1 MVARR
6 NFVKAIPL
14 LAFGLS
20 LRAEAAAS
28 TIAVRKL
35 HSFGLLVTDLDR
47 SVQFYQDVLGA
58 PVQTR
63 DADSVT
69 LRIGH
74 GPQFFSLTATRPG
87 QRPGISHIGLS
98 VADFELQR
106 VQSQLAEHGI
116 QPGGRAPLAQPPEP
130 LRSWV
135 NSRPSANGTRIRQ
148 LYFADADGV
157 VYQLLPEP
165 LRGDPVPL
173 DSAYGDRKTGVPA
186 GLFEAVDINHFTNF
200 VANRDAS
207 NRFFMGLF
215 DKRYQAFQGP
225 TAPIIGLGDGQQF
238 LMYAKGPPRPENAA
252 GFIHHVCLAIRDFSV
267 DDIQAK
273 LEDYGFTGGGKFF
286 GTLPLT
292 YRVSLRM
299 PERGGAEGGT
309 PEVYFFDPDGI
320 PVQLQDTS
328 YCGGGGYLGEL
339 CEPIP

>member
-1 MVARR
+1 MIARR
-6 NFVKAIPL
+6 NFLKTIPL

-28 TIAVRKL
+28 QIAVRKL
-35 HSFGLLVTDLDR
+35 HSFGLRVTDLER
-47 SVQFYQDVLGA
+47 SLEFYQDILGA

-63 DADSVT
+63 EADSAT

-74 GPQFFSLTATRPG
+74 GPQFFSLTTTRPD

-116 QPGGRAPLAQPPEP
+116 RPIGPRSYTQSPTRLHFWIDGRHSADGAR
-130 LRSWV
+130 LRE
-135 NSRPSANGTRIRQ
+135 
-148 LYFADADGV
+148 LFFADADSV
-157 VYQLLPEP
+157 VYRLLPEDP
-165 LRGDPVPL
+165 QTSGDHK
-173 DSAYGDRKTGVPA
+173 AGAPA

-207 NRFFMGLF
+207 NRLFMGLF

-225 TAPIIGLGDGQQF
+225 NAPIIGLGDGLQF
-238 LMYAKGPPRPENAA
+238 LMYAEGPPQPEHPA
-252 GFIHHVCLAIRDFSV
+252 GYIHHVCLSIRDFSV
-267 DDIQAK
+267 AAVQAK
-273 LEDYGFTGGGKFF
+273 LDDYGFTGGGKFF
-286 GTLPLT
+286 NTLPLT
-292 YRVSLRM
+292 YWIGLRM

-309 PEVYFFDPDGI
+309 PEVYFSDPDGI
-320 PVQLQDTS
+320 PIQLQDTS

-339 CEPIP
+339 CEQIP